1 MLGDTED
8 ILARLSWLGTNKV
21 EDDYSMLDDNENS
34 LGEAEAVPR
43 RGESLF
49 ATPIRHGGGGTPLG
63 TLGGGKRD
71 GIGFTV
77 RGHTKGS
84 LPPCL
89 KTVLGLP
96 QRANC

>member
-1 MLGDTED
+1 MDN
-8 ILARLSWLGTNKV
+8 ILARLLCLGTNK
-21 EDDYSMLDDNENS
+21 DKDYYSFLEDNENS
-34 LGEAEAVPR
+34 LGGAKAVPR

-49 ATPIRHGGGGTPLG
+49 ATPIHHGGGGTPLG

-89 KTVLGLP
+89 
-96 QRANC
+96 